1 MASQHDSL
9 SEATGPQ
16 VSLPLGRGRFR
27 SDGLQLRIGI
37 LLILLTGIG
46 PSLLGNSYWEHT
58 FQLVNILIAV
68 AVLQNFLFVDAGQK
82 SFGQGAILGLGA
94 YGLAIASGIHGAPLT
109 LGVLSAVGAAM
120 LGGLLFALPALRVQ
134 GFHLGFATLSAAI
147 VFPQLLIQ
155 FDDVTRGINGI
166 SLSVPALTK
175 PLVWG
180 LSGLTL
186 LVTAVP
192 IAALLLHYGIRTAR
206 LGRRMRVAAESAEA
220 ARALGVRPGAM
231 RALAFMI
238 VSAGTGLCGA
248 LYVPAVGFISPQ
260 AFIIELS
267 FTLFFVVVVGGRG
280 QLLGPIVGIWV
291 IYIVPNVLLVQLV
304 EYRLLIY
311 GFLTLAVVIAFPDG
325 LVGTVEMWRRKRFQR
340 GGGEQGFRLAP
351 FSETLEKV
359 APRPAPA
366 AAAPPIL
373 EVRGAVKRFGQV
385 VALDRVDLEVRPGEV
400 HGLVGANGSGKTS
413 LLNVI
418 SGFSRLDGGSYSF
431 RGRDVT
437 RLNATGIA
445 RMGLGRTFQTPRI
458 FTDVS
463 VWDNIQLGL
472 DARPTPLDPEM
483 ARLAERF
490 REVYGDDNPALL
502 AHGQRRL
509 LEVIRVVFADPALV
523 LFDEPAA
530 GLAPAERAEFSRLL
544 RQIST
549 RLGMSV
555 ILVEHDLDLVWDIA
569 DRITVLE
576 TGRVVASGPPQVL
589 AQDPAV
595 QHLFVGGAHA

>member
-9 SEATGPQ
+9 AEASGPQ
-16 VSLPLGRGRFR
+16 VTLPTGRGRFR
-27 SDGLQLRIGI
+27 SDGLQLRLGI

-94 YGLAIASGIHGAPLT
+94 YGLAIASGIHGAPLA
-109 LGVLSAVGAAM
+109 LGVVAAIGAAM

-155 FDDVTRGINGI
+155 FDGVTRGINGI
-166 SLSVPALTK
+166 SLYIPALTK
-175 PLVWG
+175 PLVFG

-192 IAALLLHYGIRTAR
+192 IAALLLHYSIRSAR
-206 LGRRMRVAAESAEA
+206 LGRRMRLAAESAEA

-248 LYVPAVGFISPQ
+248 LYVPTVGFISPQ

-366 AAAPPIL
+366 DAPPIL

-418 SGFSRLDGGSYSF
+418 SGFSRLDDGSYSF

-437 RLNATGIA
+437 RSSAPGVA

-463 VWDNIQLGL
+463 VWANMQLGL

-490 REVYGDDNPALL
+490 REAYGEDNPALL

-544 RQIST
+544 RQLST
-549 RLGMSV
+549 RLGMAV

-576 TGRVVASGPPQVL
+576 TGRVVASGPPQAL
-589 AQDPAV
+589 AKDPAV

>member
-1 MASQHDSL
+1 MASQHNSL
-9 SEATGPQ
+9 AEAAGPE
-16 VSLPLGRGRFR
+16 VSLPAGKGHFR
-27 SDGLQLRIGI
+27 SDGLQLRLGI
-37 LLILLTGIG
+37 LLIVLTGIG

-58 FQLVNILIAV
+58 FQLVNIYIAV

-94 YGLAIASGIHGAPLT
+94 YGLAIASGIHGLPLSV
-109 LGVLSAVGAAM
+109 GVLAAVGAAM

-166 SLSVPALTK
+166 SLYLPALKTS
-175 PLVWG
+175 LVLG

-192 IAALLLHYGIRTAR
+192 IAALLLHYGIRNAR

-220 ARALGVRPGAM
+220 ARSLGVRPGFM

-238 VSAGTGLCGA
+238 VSAGTGICGA
-248 LYVPAVGFISPQ
+248 LYVPTVGFISPQ
-260 AFIIELS
+260 GFLVELS

-280 QLLGPIVGIWV
+280 QLLGPIIGIWV

-311 GFLTLAVVIAFPDG
+311 GFLTLAVVIVFPDG
-325 LVGTVEMWRRKRFQR
+325 LVGTVEARRRKRFQR

-351 FSETLEKV
+351 FTEMLEKIP
-359 APRPAPA
+359 PRRVPAEA
-366 AAAPPIL
+366 TPIL

-385 VALDRVDLEVRPGEV
+385 VALDGVDLKVRPGEV
-400 HGLVGANGSGKTS
+400 HGLIGANGSGKTS

-418 SGFSRLDGGSYSF
+418 SGFSRMDGGSYSF

-437 RLNATGIA
+437 RQSASSIA

-458 FTDVS
+458 FTDLS

-472 DARPTPLDPEM
+472 DARPTPLAPEM
-483 ARLAERF
+483 AALAERF
-490 REVYGDDNPALL
+490 KDAYGEDNPGLL

-509 LEVIRVVFADPALV
+509 LEVIRVVFADPGLV

-530 GLAPAERAEFSRLL
+530 GLSPAERADFSRLL
-544 RQIST
+544 RQLSK
-549 RLGMSV
+549 RLGMAV

-576 TGRVVASGPPQVL
+576 TGTVVASGPPQEL
-589 AQDPAV
+589 ARDPAV

>member
-1 MASQHDSL
+1 MASQNDSL
-9 SEATGPQ
+9 AEAAGPQ
-16 VSLPLGRGRFR
+16 VSLPTARGRFR
-27 SDGLQLRIGI
+27 SDGLQLRLGI

-94 YGLAIASGIHGAPLT
+94 YGLAIASGIHGAPLA
-109 LGVLSAVGAAM
+109 LGVVAAVGAAM

-155 FDDVTRGINGI
+155 FDGVTRGINGI
-166 SLSVPALTK
+166 SLYIPALTK
-175 PLVWG
+175 PLVFG

-192 IAALLLHYGIRTAR
+192 IAALLLHYSIRSAR
-206 LGRRMRVAAESAEA
+206 LGRRMRLAAESAEA

-248 LYVPAVGFISPQ
+248 LYVPTVGFISPQ

-351 FSETLEKV
+351 FSETLETV

-366 AAAPPIL
+366 DAPPIL

-413 LLNVI
+413 LLNIV
-418 SGFSRLDGGSYSF
+418 SGFSRLDDGSYSF

-437 RLNATGIA
+437 RLNATGVA

-463 VWDNIQLGL
+463 VWANMQLGL
-472 DARPTPLDPEM
+472 DARATPLDPQM

-490 REVYGDDNPALL
+490 REAYGEDNPALL

-544 RQIST
+544 RQLST
-549 RLGMSV
+549 RLGMAV

-576 TGRVVASGPPQVL
+576 TGRVVASGPPQAL
-589 AQDPAV
+589 AKDPAV
-595 QHLFVGGAHA
+595 QHLFVGGSHA